1 MPLPIVIFAAAQ
13 AAAAAAQ
20 TSIWVYVVG
29 VGGAG
34 TAIGGGGV
42 VYYYRDSIHNWWY
55 PKACEALPEN
65 NPIKKQSTIIQ
76 DARNR
81 TGEVQVKLV
90 KVSEAKNEALTDT
103 KQNAQ
108 KIEEVVIDVQNNAVV
123 KQETFESLLKKI
135 TEEKSEK
142 LDDVLSALEQI
153 KGTLTFSQVGTI
165 QSVMEMAKE
174 NQAHRKASAKKDRII
189 DMHIKINSVLEE
201 RLMAFEGALEEKN
214 SSNITFRK
222 D

>member
-1 MPLPIVIFAAAQ
+1 MPLPIVVFAAAAQ
-13 AAAAAAQ
+13 AAAEVAG
-20 TSIWVYVVG
+20 TSVWVYVAG
-29 VGGAG
+29 G
-34 TAIGGGGV
+34 TAGAALGGGG
-42 VYYYRDSIHNWWY
+42 VYYYRDSIYNWWY

-65 NPIKKQSTIIQ
+65 DAIKKQSTIVQ

-81 TGEVQVKLV
+81 TGEVQIKLV
-90 KVSEAKNEALTDT
+90 QASEVKNEMLADA
-103 KQNAQ
+103 KHDAQ
-108 KIEEVVIDVQNNAVV
+108 KTEKIVIEVQNIAAV

-142 LDDVLSALEQI
+142 LDDVLSALDQI

-201 RLMAFEGALEEKN
+201 RLMAFEGALKEKN
-214 SSNITFRK
+214 SSNIAFRK